1 MTSTAMSRR
10 QRRGVANHSARRSVR
25 RTITVI
31 ISVLITIALFAGY
44 CIADVYDVMPGMLT
58 LKPVDAPT
66 FADPVSAKQGGT
78 IAGSLDTTKTIDAA
92 AAGEVMNE
100 LLGLKAW
107 ALMFRWWSRMPGA
120 LSPPS
125 TSQARRANPHPL

>member
-10 QRRGVANHSARRSVR
+10 QRRGAVNHSARRSVR

-66 FADPVSAKQGGT
+66 FAGPVSAKQGGT

-100 LLGLKAW
+100 LLTAEGVG
-107 ALMFRWWSRMPGA
+107 SDV
-120 LSPPS
+120 
-125 TSQARRANPHPL
+125 

>member
-58 LKPVDAPT
+58 LKPVDAPPLSLT
-66 FADPVSAKQGGT
+66 PFRPSKAAPSPVPLTLPRLSTPRLRAK
-78 IAGSLDTTKTIDAA
+78 
-92 AAGEVMNE
+92 
-100 LLGLKAW
+100 
-107 ALMFRWWSRMPGA
+107 
-120 LSPPS
+120 
-125 TSQARRANPHPL
+125 

>member
-10 QRRGVANHSARRSVR
+10 QRRGAVNYSARRSVR

-78 IAGSLDTTKTIDAA
+78 
-92 AAGEVMNE
+92 
-100 LLGLKAW
+100 
-107 ALMFRWWSRMPGA
+107 
-120 LSPPS
+120 
-125 TSQARRANPHPL
+125 SQARRANPRPL